1 VTTEVILHVVL
12 RGATALLALAAVVFG
27 VLRIVTTRG
36 DTLRQAMRLLGALV
50 LLAMAWLAL
59 RDALGTIE
67 RGSAPEATLE
77 AWAWVA
83 VDMLLPV
90 FFLILIEGWRRR
102 DALEARL
109 AAQSE
114 TDPLTG
120 LPNRRGFG
128 ALADAALAAARGQG
142 LPCAVVALDLDR
154 FKAINDGHGH
164 AAGDAVLR
172 GVGAAIRAAV
182 RGGDVAGRLGGE
194 EFALLL
200 PGDDLADAISVAER
214 LRALVRATVPH
225 PAGAGA
231 AVTLSAG
238 VAMVAPG
245 AAAAAI
251 EAAIAAADRA
261 LYAAKQQGR
270 DRVVAA
276 A

>member
-1 VTTEVILHVVL
+1 VTTDVILHVVL

-36 DTLRQAMRLLGALV
+36 DALRQAMRVIGAMV

-59 RDALGTIE
+59 RDALGTLE
-67 RGSAPEATLE
+67 RGTAPEATLE

-109 AAQSE
+109 ASQSE

-128 ALADAALAAARGQG
+128 ALADAALTAARGQG

-164 AAGDAVLR
+164 AVSQQQ
-172 GVGAAIRAAV
+172 VV
-182 RGGDVAGRLGGE
+182 RGQESVLQVLAARCMDAHVVTQPRAHPRLVQRDPI
-194 EFALLL
+194 FNA
-200 PGDDLADAISVAER
+200 
-214 LRALVRATVPH
+214 VP
-225 PAGAGA
+225 
-231 AVTLSAG
+231 
-238 VAMVAPG
+238 
-245 AAAAAI
+245 
-251 EAAIAAADRA
+251 
-261 LYAAKQQGR
+261 
-270 DRVVAA
+270 
-276 A
+276 